1 MQIYR
6 RVMALDSCQNFISI
20 VLHRRDTKE
29 STCLLW
35 DITTENSCL
44 CCCLSSSSSRVTER
58 VSIKMPCGECFHKC
72 FSAYN
77 MICQWLNTVIPIIV
91 MIWLHKMTRYLH
103 SYTRSLKLLYPMVK
117 TKKHLQENTLYDLE
131 VKI

>member
-1 MQIYR
+1 
-6 RVMALDSCQNFISI
+6 
-20 VLHRRDTKE
+20 
-29 STCLLW
+29 
-35 DITTENSCL
+35 
-44 CCCLSSSSSRVTER
+44 
-58 VSIKMPCGECFHKC
+58 
-72 FSAYN
+72 

-103 SYTRSLKLLYPMVK
+103 SYTRSLKLLYTMVK